1 MSFPQV
7 SKAQRLAMGSGST
20 LKIGLFGANCS
31 SGRAV
36 TLVPERW
43 TGSWDDNQRLA
54 RMADEHGLDFML
66 PVARWKG
73 YGGDT
78 DYQGSTMETVTWA
91 TGLLAST
98 RRITVFGT
106 VHAPLFH
113 PVIAAKQFVTADHV
127 GQGRFGLNVV
137 VGWNEDE
144 FAMFGV
150 SQREHQARYAYGQEW
165 VDAVKALWSDQ
176 EDFDFNGEFIKL
188 RTVRGKPKPFGGS
201 RPLMMNAGASPVG
214 RAFAVRN
221 CDAFFTNAPKDAPG
235 VLARHVADV
244 KAEARDVGREID
256 VFTVG
261 VVTCRPTNAEAQ
273 DYYRHCVTDNADWS
287 AVDAILA
294 KRKVTEA
301 SVGAEEFTRQRAH
314 QANGMGGLPLIGN
327 PDTVASDLAALSHT
341 GLGGIGISFVN
352 YLDELPYF
360 CAEVLPRLARMGLR
374 STQVPSAVP
383 EG

>member
-1 MSFPQV
+1 MEGDQTMSDHV
-7 SKAQRLAMGSGST
+7 SMAQRAAMSSGSA

-36 TLVPERW
+36 TTVPERW
-43 TGSWDDNQRLA
+43 SGSWEDNLRLG
-54 RMADEHGLDFML
+54 RMADRQGIDFLL

-78 DYQGSTMETVTWA
+78 DYQGTTLETVTWA

-98 RRITVFGT
+98 ERITVFGT

-113 PVIAAKQFVTADHV
+113 PIIAAKQYVTADHV
-127 GQGRFGLNVV
+127 GRGRFGLNVV

-150 SQREHQARYAYGQEW
+150 TQQEHQARYAYGQEW
-165 VDAVKALWSDQ
+165 VDAVKAMWSDQ
-176 EDFDFNGEFIKL
+176 DDLNFNGEFIRLKQI
-188 RTVRGKPKPFGGS
+188 RAKPKPFGGS

-221 CDAFFTNAPKDAPG
+221 CDAFFTNAPKDAPD
-235 VLARHVADV
+235 VLARHISEV
-244 KAEARDVGREID
+244 KQEARQVGREID

-261 VVTCRPTNAEAQ
+261 VVTCRPTMREAQ
-273 DYYRHCVTDNADWS
+273 DYYRYCVIENADWS
-287 AVDAILA
+287 AVDEMLG

-301 SVGAEEFTRQRAH
+301 SVGAEEFARQRAH
-314 QANGMGGLPLIGN
+314 QANGMGGLPLVGD
-327 PDTVASDLAALSHT
+327 PDTVAADLAALSRA
-341 GLGGIGISFVN
+341 GLSGIGVSFVN
-352 YLDELPYF
+352 YLQELPYF
-360 CAEVLPRLARMGLR
+360 CNEVLPRLERMGLR
-374 STQVPSAVP
+374 TPRSL
-383 EG
+383 